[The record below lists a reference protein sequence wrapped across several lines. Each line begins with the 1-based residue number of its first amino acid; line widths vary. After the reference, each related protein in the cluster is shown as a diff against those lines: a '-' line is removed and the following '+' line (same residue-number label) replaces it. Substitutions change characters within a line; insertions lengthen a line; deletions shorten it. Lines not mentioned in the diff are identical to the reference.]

1 MAGLVA
7 RYFPDEL
14 LRQILDPRNTR
25 GRTWKCH
32 LPFLRAILLGL
43 ACGCHGFKE
52 VEELTEDMTTSV
64 RRRLGIPRRIPD
76 TTLRDFACK
85 LDSEQVSKVLYIV
98 AYDAWRR
105 KAFHQLE
112 GFPFGVLSMDG
123 KYPSVRD
130 VGDEET
136 QEAYKYLQV
145 HHDKEGNAS
154 HGLIRTITSILAT
167 TVGRPILGAVPVLD
181 STNEMGGFQKA
192 FGDMVRIYG
201 RLFQVVMYDA
211 GAASDP
217 NAKAVRTAGK
227 HYFIQIANA
236 EWVMYQT
243 MELLLRD
250 KVPSAR
256 DEEQV
261 SSRKCVVRE
270 LTMLPV
276 KSAHHNRTL
285 WEHTKTI
292 FKVYSETYEDG
303 ELTGTKTRYFVSS
316 MDVSALSAEK
326 YLELVVLRW
335 GVESAHQVLDT
346 AFDEDKRPWITSDAQ
361 GALAIMIARRV
372 VYTVLTLF
380 KSVSQRSDE
389 NRQQPFRKIMEWIKD
404 AMKMATDEDVKDLR
418 LRKFA
423 VPKALA

>member
-1 MAGLVA
+1 MAGLIV
-7 RYFPDEL
+7 RYFPADL
-14 LRQILDPRNTR
+14 LRQIVDPRDTR
-25 GRTWKCH
+25 GRTWKSH
-32 LPFLRAILLGL
+32 LPFLMAILLGL

-52 VEELTEDMTTSV
+52 VEELTEDLSKSV

-85 LDSEQVSKVLYIV
+85 LDPDQISRVLFIV

-105 KAFHQLE
+105 KAFHSLE

-130 VGDEET
+130 VGDEKTGEVY
-136 QEAYKYLQV
+136 EFLQV
-145 HHDKEGNAS
+145 HHDKEGNTS
-154 HGLIRTITSILAT
+154 HGLIRTITSTLAT
-167 TVGRPILGAVPVLD
+167 IVGRPILGAVPVLG
-181 STNEMGGFQKA
+181 STNEMGAFQKA

-201 RLFQVVMYDA
+201 RLFQLVMYDA
-211 GAASDP
+211 GVASEA

-227 HYFIQIANA
+227 HYFFQIANA
-236 EWVMYQT
+236 EWVMYET
-243 MELLLRD
+243 MELLLKD
-250 KVPSAR
+250 KTPSAR
-256 DEEQV
+256 HEEQV
-261 SSRKCVVRE
+261 SRRKRVVRE

-276 KSAHHNRTL
+276 TRTRKQVIF

-316 MDVSALSAEK
+316 LENSALSAEK

-335 GVESAHQVLDT
+335 GVESAHQILDT
-346 AFDEDKRPWITSDAQ
+346 AFAEDKRPWITSDAQ

-380 KSVSQRSDE
+380 KSVTQRSDD

-404 AMKMATDEDVKDLR
+404 AMKMATREELKALR
-418 LRKFA
+418 PRKFA
-423 VPKALA
+423 VPPALA